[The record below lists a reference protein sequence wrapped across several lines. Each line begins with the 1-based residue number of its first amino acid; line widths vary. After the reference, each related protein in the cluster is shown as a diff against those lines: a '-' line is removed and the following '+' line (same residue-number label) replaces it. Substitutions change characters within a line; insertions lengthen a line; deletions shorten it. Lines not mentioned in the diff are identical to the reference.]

1 MNTHNRMSPVT
12 AFFLGVFGVGAVGIA
27 SGTSVV
33 LYGMHVL
40 DRNASNAIGFVDR
53 TLGGT
58 LEGLPALIES
68 LPESIGELLEDRRA
82 PEYAANLEVSLNF
95 VMDERN
101 GGVRPVLTV
110 VNKGDEVVSLLAVR
124 VAALNQKMLPLRDW
138 TEVIATPLAIDH
150 DWRGPLMP
158 GNTRYVALS
167 CCHGLADSDLQ
178 DITGAWEISDIR
190 VWDGKEAS

>member
-1 MNTHNRMSPVT
+1 M
-12 AFFLGVFGVGAVGIA
+12 GAVGIA

-40 DRNASNAIGFVDR
+40 DKNATEAIGFVDN

-68 LPESIGELLEDRRA
+68 LPESIAELLDDRRA
-82 PEYAANLEVSLNF
+82 PEYAANIEVSLNF
-95 VMDERN
+95 VPDERN
-101 GGVRPVLTV
+101 DGLRPVMTI

-124 VAALNQKMLPLRDW
+124 VAALNKSMLPLRDW
-138 TEVIATPLAIDH
+138 TEVVATPLAIDH

-158 GNTRYVALS
+158 GNTRHVRLS
-167 CCHGLADSDLQ
+167 CCRSLSEADIE
-178 DITGAWEISDIR
+178 DITGAWEIADIR
-190 VWDGKEAS
+190 VWQAKEAF